1 MTEINKEYMSKDE
14 VIKSLSDTPIGL
26 DVENEGTREGTI
38 VDGEKFY
45 NKMLLFDP
53 DRFTHCKND
62 NEVTVAAN
70 KGLDVKDKLNADEWG
85 IKSEEHE

>member
-14 VIKSLSDTPIGL
+14 VIKCLQNTGLYLDPSL
-26 DVENEGTREGTI
+26 EGTRAGTI

-45 NKMLLFDP
+45 NKMLSFDP

-70 KGLDVKDKLNADEWG
+70 KGPAVVTDSNAAEWG
-85 IKSEEHE
+85 IEKEKS

>member
-1 MTEINKEYMSKDE
+1 MTEVNKEYMSKDE
-14 VIKSLSDTPIGL
+14 VIKSLSGTPISL
-26 DVENEGTREGTI
+26 DVENDGTRVGTI

-45 NKMLLFDP
+45 NKILLFDP

-70 KGLDVKDKLNADEWG
+70 KDLDVKDKLNAAEWG
-85 IKSEEHE
+85 IVKEKS